1 MATALAQRGG
11 TSPGKPARWAGRA
24 LCSGELTF
32 RALRRPYPTGAETT
46 PQRQTLSAFL
56 KFALAMDWISA
67 QLGKLA
73 AWAVL
78 AAALI
83 SAGNAFVRYGL
94 DFSSNAWLEI
104 QWYLFAATVMLGAP
118 LVLKLNEHVRVDIV
132 YGKLKGNGP
141 VYVDLFGLLFFLLP
155 VMGLLFW
162 LTLPFFLG
170 MLSSGEMSGNIG
182 GLIRWPAALMMP
194 LGFGAVFLQGVAE
207 VIKRIAY
214 LRGLIEMDTH
224 YEKPVQ

>member
-1 MATALAQRGG
+1 MLPTLLRF
-11 TSPGKPARWAGRA
+11 ARAVDW
-24 LCSGELTF
+24 
-32 RALRRPYPTGAETT
+32 TT
-46 PQRQTLSAFL
+46 R
-56 KFALAMDWISA
+56 

-78 AAALI
+78 LAALI

-94 DFSSNAWLEI
+94 DLSSNAWLEI

-118 LVLKLNEHVRVDIV
+118 IVLKLNEHVRVDIL

-155 VMGLLFW
+155 VMAVIAWLSWPLFVNMFV
-162 LTLPFFLG
+162 TK
-170 MLSSGEMSGNIG
+170 EMSSNSG
-182 GLIRWPAALMMP
+182 GLIRWPAMMLLP
-194 LGFGAVFLQGVAE
+194 LGFALMFLQGVSE
-207 VIKRIAY
+207 VIKRVGY
-214 LRGLIEMDTH
+214 LMGLIEMDTH